1 MMNTIL
7 LSVIAVLM
15 LANIL
20 VSGRREKMRRL
31 DIQELIAQSI
41 HSFFDQEIKELS
53 KAYAEERHLVQWIEE
68 LAKNDELDLLE
79 ISSVAE
85 QRAHALAIKKAEEAV
100 TLAESAMGELNKE
113 IANRQKQ
120 LFKDSSIGMSRH
132 VEDDKKALREM
143 LAQEKF
149 VRERLEKSRENLH
162 KLAV

>member
-1 MMNTIL
+1 M
-7 LSVIAVLM
+7 
-15 LANIL
+15 
-20 VSGRREKMRRL
+20 
-31 DIQELIAQSI
+31 
-41 HSFFDQEIKELS
+41 
-53 KAYAEERHLVQWIEE
+53 
-68 LAKNDELDLLE
+68 
-79 ISSVAE
+79 
-85 QRAHALAIKKAEEAV
+85 AIKKAEEAV

-120 LFKDSSIGMSRH
+120 LFKDSSIGISRH